1 MTAPRPDFI
10 CIGAPK
16 SGTSWLYDALSAQ
29 PGVFIIAAKGSNY
42 FDREYH
48 RGADWYARHFAAAP
62 QAAIRGEISHDYYSD
77 PDAPARIAADLPEVK
92 LILILREPGD
102 FIASNIRWL
111 IAHTKSYGDGVEGIW
126 ANPEIKR
133 NADYLTALD
142 RYRTL
147 FPGDRLRVLFYE
159 ALKEDPDRFLDD
171 VLTHIGARDRA
182 GAPERRVNP
191 TRGAR
196 SPVLMRGIF
205 AIARL
210 ARSAGF
216 GGLVE
221 RVKRSPALT
230 RLLYSDEA
238 PPLTEVEAARLAE
251 IQSEVRALNAAAF
264 DRIGELAGAPVPQV
278 WRDRV

>member
-16 SGTSWLYDALSAQ
+16 SGTSWLYDALAAQ

-62 QAAIRGEISHDYYSD
+62 AGAIRGEISHDYYSD
-77 PDAPARIAADLPEVK
+77 PEAPARIAADLPEVK
-92 LILILREPGD
+92 LLLILREPGD

-111 IAHTKSYGDGVEGIW
+111 VAHTKSYGDGVEGVW

-133 NADYLTALD
+133 NADYLTALE
-142 RYRTL
+142 RCRAL
-147 FPGDRLRVLFYE
+147 FPGDRFRVLYYE
-159 ALKEDPDRFLDD
+159 ALKEDRERFLGD
-171 VLTHIGARDRA
+171 VLGYVGATDPA
-182 GAPERRVNP
+182 AAPDRRVNP

-196 SPVLMRGIF
+196 SPLLMRAVF
-205 AIARL
+205 ALARL
-210 ARSAGF
+210 ARNAGF

-221 RVKRSPALT
+221 RAKRSPALT
-230 RLLYSDEA
+230 RALYSGET
-238 PPLTEVEAARLAE
+238 PSLTEAEAARLAE
-251 IQSEVRALNAAAF
+251 IQAEVRTLNAAAF
-264 DRIGELAGAPVPQV
+264 DRIGDLAGAPVPQV
-278 WRDRV
+278 WRDRA